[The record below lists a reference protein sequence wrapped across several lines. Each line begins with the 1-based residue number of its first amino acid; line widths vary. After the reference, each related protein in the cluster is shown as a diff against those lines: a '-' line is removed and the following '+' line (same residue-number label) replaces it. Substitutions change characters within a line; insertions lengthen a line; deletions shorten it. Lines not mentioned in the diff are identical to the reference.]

1 MAIKRICALIVFLLV
16 SQFVVFP
23 LVGQAAEPRLVN
35 VYLNQA
41 LDYSPNPVYLSASA
55 LYSDGSV
62 KDVTY
67 SGTWK
72 TSSPSIASV
81 YRGKVEFGSNTGNVT
96 ITFSYGGFEASVGT
110 EVVDITD
117 LEITTK
123 NIKYNSKPVQLK
135 AQGRYNNGELK
146 EIKEH
151 ITWYSTNTDVAS
163 VDSSGLVTF
172 RGRVGVAAIGIIFTS
187 PLTQQ
192 TIRDEVVVSVTEQ
205 EVENDEKPKETMA
218 FTVKIEGQLDPEK
231 KTSSLK
237 AYRLYID
244 DSKKTLENDLVE
256 WSSSNPFVA
265 EVSDQGLVT
274 FTGKPGSVTITARY
288 GNYSDSNS
296 AFVPHKTQ
304 EIQINESLNFT
315 PFFFNNPPKLTVTG
329 KDNSGQSQ
337 LVHGL
342 EWSSNNTN
350 VALIDN
356 NGQITFTGKSGNV
369 TFTASKNGLNT
380 NITITVPE
388 LPAKSVKSIFI
399 KPSLFYSSKP
409 QELQAFA
416 LMGDGSVEEVTKESS
431 WTSSNEKIASVLE
444 GIVYFTGLPG
454 TVEIICTY
462 QGFTDRDKVL
472 VSVPSKNTTLDGIK
486 FADHFLT
493 YQDNGKALKV
503 MGIYSNNTFKEISGV
518 NFFSFQPNIAK
529 VQGNSIEFS
538 GLPGTATI
546 EVQAGRFRT
555 TIKAETVIPAGTNLP
570 LYLRLVGDLD
580 NYQKVKE
587 IKALAVYPDG
597 SETDITQE
605 AVWNTTNT
613 NIAKI
618 QDKGKIEIVGSGP
631 VRISA
636 AYKNL
641 NIFLSNKAYYQF
653 SKLNP
658 IKTELVPLK
667 DIKTRIQAKLSQP
680 VNLPLLND
688 IVNHWA
694 QKELE
699 MARRL
704 GWMGG
709 YQDGTMRPNSPMSRG
724 EFASLAERALY
735 LKTPNRFVNFSDTQN
750 HWAKESIAVLA
761 NLGIVPIDSTR
772 SYRPDEPITRGE
784 MAQIINNMIQ
794 VRADTYYPFID
805 VPPSHFFAT
814 AVANTAQTG
823 ILAGMDTLHFRPND
837 NATRAQA
844 LAVLLRFLKTDPE
857 MEGILNRGV

>member
-1 MAIKRICALIVFLLV
+1 MAIKRFFVLIAFL
-16 SQFVVFP
+16 VVLQCVAFP
-23 LVGQAAEPRLVN
+23 LVGQAAEPHLVN

-41 LDYSPNPVYLSASA
+41 LDYNPNPVYLSASA
-55 LYSDGSV
+55 LFSDGSI

-123 NIKYNSKPVQLK
+123 NIKYNFKPVQLK

-151 ITWYSTNTDVAS
+151 VTWYSTNTDVAS
-163 VDSSGLVTF
+163 VNSSGLVTF
-172 RGRVGVAAIGIIFTS
+172 RGRAGVVTFGIIFTS

-192 TIRDEVVVSVTEQ
+192 TINNEITVYVTEQ
-205 EVENDEKPKETMA
+205 EIEKDEEPEETKA
-218 FTVKIEGQLDPEK
+218 FTVKIEGDLDPAK
-231 KTSSLK
+231 KTNSLK

-256 WSSSNPFVA
+256 WSSSNPFIA
-265 EVSDQGLVT
+265 EVSDQGQVT
-274 FTGKPGSVTITARY
+274 FTGKPGNVTITVRY
-288 GNYSDSNS
+288 GNYSDSDS
-296 AFVPHKTQ
+296 AFVPYKTQ

-315 PFFFNNPPKLTVTG
+315 SSFLNNPPKLTVTG

-337 LVHGL
+337 LVHSL
-342 EWSSNNTN
+342 EWSSSNTN
-350 VALIDN
+350 VAVIDN
-356 NGQITFTGKSGNV
+356 NGQISFTGRSGNV
-369 TFTASKNGLNT
+369 TFTAAKDGLST

-388 LPAKSVKSIFI
+388 LSAKSEKSIFI
-399 KPSLFYSSKP
+399 NPSLFYSSQP
-409 QELQAFA
+409 QELKAFA
-416 LMGDGSVEEVTKESS
+416 LMGDGSVEERTKESR
-431 WTSSNEKIASVLE
+431 WTSSNEKIASVQE

-454 TVEIICTY
+454 SVEIICTY

-472 VSVPSKNTTLDGIK
+472 VSVPSKNTTLDSIK

-493 YQDNGKALKV
+493 YKDNGKELKV
-503 MGIYSNNTFKEISGV
+503 MGIYSNNTLKEITGV
-518 NFFSFQPNIAK
+518 RYFSFQPNIAK
-529 VQGNSIEFS
+529 INGNSLQFS

-546 EVQAGRFRT
+546 EAQAGSFRT
-555 TIKAETVIPAGTNLP
+555 TIKAENVTPTGTNLP
-570 LYLRLVGDLD
+570 LYLRLVGELD
-580 NYQKVKE
+580 NYQKIKE
-587 IKALAVYPDG
+587 IKALAVYSDG

-605 AVWNTTNT
+605 TVWNTTNT
-613 NIAKI
+613 NIANI

-641 NIFLSNKAYYQF
+641 NTFLSNKAYYQF
-653 SKLNP
+653 SKINP
-658 IKTELVPLK
+658 IKTELVPLA
-667 DIKTRIQAKLSQP
+667 DIKTKIQDKLSQTI
-680 VNLPLLND
+680 NLPLPND
-688 IVNHWA
+688 ISNHWA

-699 MARRL
+699 MARKL

-709 YQDGTMRPNSPMSRG
+709 YQDGTMRPNNPMSRG
-724 EFASLAERALY
+724 EFASLVERALY

-750 HWAKESIAVLA
+750 HWAKESIAILA

-784 MAQIINNMIQ
+784 MAQIINNLIQ

-805 VPPSHFFAT
+805 VPPSHVLAT
-814 AVANTAQTG
+814 AIANTAQTG
-823 ILAGMDTLHFRPND
+823 ILAGMDKLHFKPND

-857 MEGILNRGV
+857 MEGILNRGA